1 MLILILVLGHL
12 IADYPLQT
20 TKLIQKKQ
28 QGPLGVFQHVGVHLC
43 TYLVLIFISSN
54 IGLLEFNLLIP
65 FYVFFI
71 CIVHLLID
79 LTKEK
84 LNNKISNH
92 SGFDSYERS
101 IILAVVYTLDQ
112 LAHLATIVILAML
125 VFESSSIGII
135 NIFNNLFSGE
145 SVNLDLDEKVVI
157 TLIIVLLNTYFSGY
171 LISLILKDFK
181 PNNKITETIV
191 EGSFTTNNTNVKYE
205 DLSAETIETD
215 LNTYLTRSEEDMK
228 LNKKI
233 TIISDSPAKA
243 GMWIGILERNLILL
257 LCVSNSLSSI
267 GFLIAMKALTR
278 FKQFDDK
285 SFSEYYLIGTMLS
298 IIFGMS
304 AGFITK
310 FIW

>member
-1 MLILILVLGHL
+1 MLILILILAHL

-20 TKLIQKKQ
+20 SKIMEKKQ
-28 QGPLGVFQHVGVHLC
+28 QGPLGVFQHVGIHLC
-43 TYLVLIFISSN
+43 TYLVIIFISSN
-54 IGLLEFNLLIP
+54 IGLLKFNFLIL
-65 FYVFFI
+65 FYVFLI
-71 CIVHLLID
+71 CLVHLLID

-84 LNNKISNH
+84 LNNKITNYNSFN
-92 SGFDSYERS
+92 SYQKS
-101 IILAVVYTLDQ
+101 IISAILYILDQ
-112 LAHLATIVILAML
+112 VAHLGSIVILSMM
-125 VFESSSIGII
+125 VFDNYYNGVT
-135 NIFNNLFSGE
+135 NLFSNLISGE
-145 SVNLDLDEKVVI
+145 SVKLEIDEKVII

-171 LISLILKDFK
+171 LISIILKEFK
-181 PNNKITETIV
+181 PTNKVTETTI
-191 EGSFTTNNTNVKYE
+191 EGSFITNNTNIRYE
-205 DLSAETIETD
+205 DFSTDTIEND
-215 LNTYLTRSEEDMK
+215 LNTYLTKSEEDMK

-233 TIISDSPAKA
+233 SIISDSPAKA

>member
-1 MLILILVLGHL
+1 MLILILILAHL

-20 TKLIQKKQ
+20 NKIIEKKL
-28 QGPLGVFQHVGVHLC
+28 QGFVGVLQHVVIHLF
-43 TYLVLIFISSN
+43 TYVVIIFISSS
-54 IGLLEFNLLIP
+54 IGLINFNYLIL
-65 FYVFFI
+65 FYVFLI
-71 CIVHLLID
+71 CLAHLLID
-79 LTKEK
+79 LIKEN
-84 LNNKISNH
+84 LNNRIAKCKGFSSYQKSIMSAILYIS
-92 SGFDSYERS
+92 
-101 IILAVVYTLDQ
+101 DQ
-112 LAHLATIVILAML
+112 VIHLGSIVILSLM
-125 VFESSSIGII
+125 VFE
-135 NIFNNLFSGE
+135 NYDKAVTNLFSNLISSG
-145 SVNLDLDEKVVI
+145 SVNLEIDEKVII
-157 TLIIVLLNTYFSGY
+157 TLIIILVNTYFSGY
-171 LISLILKDFK
+171 LISIILKEFK
-181 PNNKITETIV
+181 PTNKVTETII
-191 EGSFTTNNTNVKYE
+191 EGSFINNNADVTYE
-205 DLSAETIETD
+205 RFSTDTIEND
-215 LNTYLTRSEEDMK
+215 WVTYSTKSKEDIK

-233 TIISDSPAKA
+233 SIISDSPAKA

>member
-1 MLILILVLGHL
+1 MLILILILGHL

-28 QGPLGVFQHVGVHLC
+28 QGPLGVFQHVGIHLC
-43 TYLVLIFISSN
+43 TYLVIIFISSN
-54 IGLLEFNLLIP
+54 IGLLEFNLLIL
-65 FYVFFI
+65 FYVFLV
-71 CIVHLLID
+71 CIAHLLVD

-92 SGFDSYERS
+92 SSFDSYQKS
-101 IILAVVYTLDQ
+101 IIVAALYILDQ
-112 LAHLATIVILAML
+112 LAHLASIVILAML
-125 VFESSSIGII
+125 LFESSSMGIT
-135 NIFNNLFSGE
+135 NLFNNLVSGE
-145 SVNLDLDEKVVI
+145 SIKLDLDEKLVS

-171 LISLILKDFK
+171 LISLILKEFR
-181 PNNKITETIV
+181 PNNKITETII
-191 EGSFTTNNTNVKYE
+191 EGSFTTNNTNVRYE
-205 DLSAETIETD
+205 DLSAETIEND
-215 LNTYLTRSEEDMK
+215 LNTYLTKSEEDMK

-233 TIISDSPAKA
+233 SIISDSPPKA

-304 AGFITK
+304 AGFVTK